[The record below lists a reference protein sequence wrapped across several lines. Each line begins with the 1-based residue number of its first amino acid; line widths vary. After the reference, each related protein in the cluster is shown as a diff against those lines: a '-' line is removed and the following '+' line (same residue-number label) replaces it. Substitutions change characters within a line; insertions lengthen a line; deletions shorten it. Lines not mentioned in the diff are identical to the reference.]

1 MAKKIPII
9 KLNNGYT
16 SYYPLTVG
24 ESVVV
29 THDIEVKNNVGGYKV
44 GDVVEAVTTFDEIV
58 ETLLAGDGK
67 DFEVIVDNITIRKNI
82 NDELE
87 VDTEAIFSD
96 KFCEEVTATSGTIIN
111 SISQSAGKIYV
122 DTRDLTE
129 DDIPALGTDKVTG
142 LSERLSDLEQPL
154 TVEDLPNIT
163 IDKVTGLDDK
173 LNEII
178 PVDRLPSNIP
188 IDKVSG
194 LDERLENPSI
204 KDWGYWTLNE
214 STETCHRIFWDG
226 SQWRYKDDNGAIVT
240 FDNGLPAV
248 TDPEA
253 YQLEYGGEVFVR
265 SKDVDTK
272 AISQIELENTLT
284 AKDSTQYNSN
294 SFPDSVVG
302 RITSLEEK
310 VGDTT
315 ISDEVQKLK
324 GSIKSVNHTSP
335 RNGEDSIL
343 IDTLYS
349 HSDGKAWIS
358 SDIEL
363 VADYNRGVYV
373 NLGLFDTHAIAYDNI
388 NKKWLSVGLEKIS
401 DSTDS
406 WFRIFTAGE
415 DPYDWQQLGDDLR
428 ISFAINTDATV
439 FKNRI
444 FMPGNYSTDN
454 IDTINIVSI
463 NGLSQHAFNKTITGI
478 GSCHTKFSCDGND
491 KLFVF
496 GYGAHYIT
504 YDESADEL
512 EFNDLDDRMYSS
524 LFEKNYCIHKQEW
537 TGMTSDGQTTWI
549 ISGDVGCMVSTDQ
562 MQTWQVIADT
572 RYPGKLKYLGFKYYN
587 NYTENHNCFIGVTP
601 DFKIYISKYGDEWSP
616 ASDYSHLGTVA
627 NVVFGDKYTNYLL
640 VLTTD
645 GKLYRI
651 MVDNMKTI
659 SCIYD
664 SLCQQIIYSNGL
676 FIVSRNNLLTDE
688 SVNNLQYSKNG
699 FDWIPIKCVGVPSAT
714 IIRTISIAN
723 GLIRIS
729 GNRGGGPYSATFNN
743 KQIATVDDIDNLHSV
758 TSHEI
763 STALDSIKFSSGDKA
778 TLLNTNDI
786 VKVLKSVLMKLGM
799 KEEAITMASTV
810 LNS

>member
-24 ESVVV
+24 ESAVV

-96 KFCEEVTATSGTIIN
+96 KFCGEVTATTGTIIN
-111 SISQSAGKIYV
+111 SISQSDGKIYV

-129 DDIPALGTDKVTG
+129 EDIPALSTDKITG
-142 LSERLSDLEQPL
+142 LTERLTDLEQPL
-154 TVEDLPNIT
+154 TVDDLPDIS
-163 IDKVTGLDDK
+163 IDKVVGLDDK
-173 LNEII
+173 LNETI
-178 PVDRLPSNIP
+178 PVDRLPPNIP

-194 LDERLENPSI
+194 LDEKLENPSI

-214 STETCHRIFWDG
+214 STEACHRIFWDG
-226 SQWRYKDDNGAIVT
+226 NQWRYKDDSGAIVT

-284 AKDSTQYNSN
+284 AKDSTQYNSD

-324 GSIKSVNHTSP
+324 GSIKSVNQTSP

-349 HSDGKAWIS
+349 DSDGKAWIS
-358 SDIEL
+358 SI
-363 VADYNRGVYV
+363 
-373 NLGLFDTHAIAYDNI
+373 NLHLDSDVINSPDASLQNPLAITYDSN
-388 NKKWLSVGLEKIS
+388 NKKWLCVGLENIGAS
-401 DSTDS
+401 SAE
-406 WFRIFTAGE
+406 RIFTADTNNPYGWKQVGGDILE
-415 DPYDWQQLGDDLR
+415 DPDPSHVNHD
-428 ISFAINTDATV
+428 AII

-444 FMPGNYSTDN
+444 FMPGFFSDSNTDAIDIISVNGYSRH
-454 IDTINIVSI
+454 
-463 NGLSQHAFNKTITGI
+463 QFNKNTISSVGTG
-478 GSCHTKFSCDGND
+478 HTKFAYDSND
-491 KLFVF
+491 NLFVF
-496 GYGAHYIT
+496 GYGAHYI
-504 YDESADEL
+504 SQRVNSDEL
-512 EFNDLDDRMYSS
+512 TFNDLDDRMYSS
-524 LFEKNYCIHKQEW
+524 LFQQNTFEYKHEW
-537 TGMTSDGQTTWI
+537 TGFASDGHKIWI
-549 ISGDVGCMVSTDQ
+549 ISGDAGCMVSTNYL
-562 MQTWQVIADT
+562 QTWQLITDS
-572 RYPGKLKYLGFKYYN
+572 RYPGNLKHLGCKYSNKYPIN
-587 NYTENHNCFIGVTP
+587 IIGVTP
-601 DFKIYISKYGDEWSP
+601 DFKIYTSKYGDEWSLV
-616 ASDYSHLGTVA
+616 SDYSHLGNVA
-627 NVVFGDKYTNYLL
+627 NVVFGDMHINYFL
-640 VLTTD
+640 VRTISNT
-645 GKLYRI
+645 LYRI
-651 MVDNMKTI
+651 MVDDMKNI
-659 SCIYD
+659 SWILD
-664 SLCQQIIYSNGL
+664 DCQNIIYSDGL
-676 FIVSRNNLLTDE
+676 FISSGDAVR
-688 SVNNLQYSKNG
+688 YSKNG
-699 FDWIPIKCVGVPSAT
+699 FDWQTIEIPIAPYEKIRTVAINDG
-714 IIRTISIAN
+714 IIRIASSSY
-723 GLIRIS
+723 S
-729 GNRGGGPYSATFNN
+729 GICTGKFN
-743 KQIATVDDIDNLHSV
+743 KQIATVDDIDNLHSI
-758 TSHEI
+758 TSHEL

-799 KEEAITMASTV
+799 KEEAITVASTV

>member
-24 ESVVV
+24 ESAVV

-96 KFCEEVTATSGTIIN
+96 KFCKEVTATTGTIIN
-111 SISQSAGKIYV
+111 SISQSDGKIYV

-129 DDIPALGTDKVTG
+129 EDVPALSTDKITG
-142 LSERLSDLEQPL
+142 LTERLTDLEQPL
-154 TVEDLPNIT
+154 TVDDLPDIT

-173 LNEII
+173 LNETI

-194 LDERLENPSI
+194 LDEKLENPSI

-214 STETCHRIFWDG
+214 STEACHRIFWDG
-226 SQWRYKDDNGAIVT
+226 NQWRYKDDSGAIVT

-284 AKDSTQYNSN
+284 AKDSTQYNSD

-324 GSIKSVNHTSP
+324 GSIKSVNQTSP

-343 IDTLYS
+343 IDTLYPDS
-349 HSDGKAWIS
+349 GGKAWIS
-358 SDIEL
+358 NIALKSDKFSYSDESLSNILAVAHHKRKDKWICAGIEH
-363 VADYNRGVYV
+363 
-373 NLGLFDTHAIAYDNI
+373 LGA
-388 NKKWLSVGLEKIS
+388 S
-401 DSTDS
+401 D
-406 WFRIFTAGE
+406 RLCIFASDKNE
-415 DPYDWQQLGDDLR
+415 YDWKQVGGDLL
-428 ISFAINTDATV
+428 INPDPSIVSSKATV
-439 FKNRI
+439 FKDYI
-444 FMPGNYSTDN
+444 FLPGHLSQDN
-454 IDTINIVSI
+454 IDAFSI
-463 NGLSQHAFNKTITGI
+463 ISIDGYSRYECNKNTITTTGE
-478 GSCHTKFSCDGND
+478 GHTKFIYDGNNR
-491 KLFVF
+491 LFIF
-496 GYGAHYIT
+496 GYSAHYISS
-504 YDESADEL
+504 DEFTNNL
-512 EFNDLDDRMYSS
+512 TFFDLDDRMYSS
-524 LFEKNYCIHKQEW
+524 LFEKNTFAHKQEW
-537 TGMTSDGQTTWI
+537 TGMASDGWTNYI
-549 ISGDVGCMVSTDQ
+549 ISGDIGCMVTTTQ
-562 MQTWQVIADT
+562 MQQWEVITDS
-572 RYPGKLKYLGFKYYN
+572 RYPGKLKHLGFKYYN
-587 NYTENHNCFIGVTP
+587 NYTANNKCFIGVTP
-601 DFKIYISKYGDEWSP
+601 DFKVYISKYGYEWSL
-616 ASDYSHLGTVA
+616 ASDYSHMGTVA
-627 NVVFGDKYTNYLL
+627 DVVFGDKYINYFL
-640 VLTTD
+640 VRTTD
-645 GKLYRI
+645 NKLYRI
-651 MVDNMKTI
+651 MVDNMKNI
-659 SCIYD
+659 SCVD
-664 SLCQQIIYSNGL
+664 SQCQQIIYSDGI
-676 FIVSRNNLLTDE
+676 FISRSDNFR
-688 SVNNLQYSKNG
+688 YSKNG
-699 FDWIPIKCVGVPSAT
+699 FDWCIASLPISSSTA
-714 IIRTISIAN
+714 IRTVTIHDRF
-723 GLIRIS
+723 IRIASDSYIGIIS
-729 GNRGGGPYSATFNN
+729 GKVD

-758 TSHEI
+758 TSHEL

-799 KEEAITMASTV
+799 KEEAITVASTV